1 MIPNP
6 ASESA
11 QLSPTQPREEASS
24 SITPLALSLTLRIC
38 DRELLFYITEFEVV
52 CHAAVIMKRI

>member
-24 SITPLALSLTLRIC
+24 SITPPALSLTLRIC
-38 DRELLFYITEFEVV
+38 DRELFYITELEVV
-52 CHAAVIMKRI
+52 CLAAVIMKRI